1 MIDKERIEGLK
12 KEFNQAFA
20 ILSKIVDKQ
29 YLSNEDKKKDN
40 IDSIAMIGLSF
51 YYQLIK
57 GKADEIDIENMKL
70 WISKIKE
77 QGKRNDL

>member
-1 MIDKERIEGLK
+1 VVDKERIEGLK

-57 GKADEIDIENMKL
+57 GKADEFDIENMKL

>member
-1 MIDKERIEGLK
+1 VIDKERIEGLK